1 MAPDD
6 TYRVGLTI
14 GTDTFALTQ
23 DEADMLAY
31 LLQRGKPRS
40 AMDPAD
46 LNRVMDLLGWPKR
59 VSVYDSQVLPYA
71 PDRS

>member
-1 MAPDD
+1 MHRPPFAVRLIAAPDGS
-6 TYRVGLTI
+6 YRVGLTI

-23 DEADMLAY
+23 DEADMLGY

-40 AMDPAD
+40 AMDPAE
-46 LNRVMDLLGWPKR
+46 LEQVMDRLGWPA
-59 VSVYDSQVLPYA
+59 YA

>member
-1 MAPDD
+1 MRRPPFAVRLISAPDGS
-6 TYRVGLTI
+6 YRVGLTV
-14 GTDTFALTQ
+14 GTDTYALSQ

-40 AMDPAD
+40 AMDPD
-46 LNRVMDLLGWPKR
+46 ELHKVMDRLGWP
-59 VSVYDSQVLPYA
+59 DYA